1 MTYYT
6 HIFRTPVGDLYTA
19 VNERGAVVRLLFA
32 KEGRMA
38 ALESGLE
45 GTIVRDAARCRHVVD
60 QIEEYF
66 SGERRAFDL
75 EVDLDGT
82 EFQKSVWKRLLEIPF
97 GQTRSYR
104 QLAERLG
111 KPAATR
117 AVGRANA
124 TNPVSI
130 VVPCHRIIGA
140 DGSLTGFGGG
150 IDVKR
155 FLLELEGSL
164 TRGLFPPGRKTG
176 RARTAGRSARP
187 AQSHRPPARRVSA
200 E

>member
-66 SGERRAFDL
+66 GGERRAFDL
-75 EVDLDGT
+75 DCCQRRFVEVQGV
-82 EFQKSVWKRLLEIPF
+82 E
-97 GQTRSYR
+97 TR
-104 QLAERLG
+104 
-111 KPAATR
+111 
-117 AVGRANA
+117 GR
-124 TNPVSI
+124 
-130 VVPCHRIIGA
+130 
-140 DGSLTGFGGG
+140 G
-150 IDVKR
+150 ID
-155 FLLELEGSL
+155 
-164 TRGLFPPGRKTG
+164 
-176 RARTAGRSARP
+176 AGHVDGAE
-187 AQSHRPPARRVSA
+187 RVSA
-200 E
+200 ERVACVRYRLSQLFQ

>member
-82 EFQKSVWKRLLEIPF
+82 EFQKSVWKNLLEIPF

-111 KPAATR
+111 KPTATR

-130 VVPCHRIIGA
+130 VVPCHRVIGA

-164 TRGLFPPGRKTG
+164 TRGLFPPGRKTDHAG
-176 RARTAGRSARP
+176 TAGR
-187 AQSHRPPARRVSA
+187 PARRVSA

>member
-1 MTYYT
+1 
-6 HIFRTPVGDLYTA
+6 
-19 VNERGAVVRLLFA
+19 
-32 KEGRMA
+32 MA
-38 ALESGLE
+38 ALESGLG

-82 EFQKSVWKRLLEIPF
+82 EFQKSVWKNLLEIPF

-130 VVPCHRIIGA
+130 VVPCHRVIGA

-176 RARTAGRSARP
+176 RARTAGR
-187 AQSHRPPARRVSA
+187 PARRVSA

>member
-19 VNERGAVVRLLFA
+19 VNERRAVARLLFA

-66 SGERRAFDL
+66 SGVRRAFDL
-75 EVDLDGT
+75 AIELDGT
-82 EFQKSVWKRLLEIPF
+82 AFQKTVWEALRLIPF

-111 KPAATR
+111 NPAATR

-124 TNPVSI
+124 TNPI
-130 VVPCHRIIGA
+130 GLVVPCHRVIGT

-164 TRGLFPPGRKTG
+164 PPRLFPPGRTPS
-176 RARTAGRSARP
+176 RSR
-187 AQSHRPPARRVSA
+187 PARRVSA
-200 E
+200 APRG

>member
-19 VNERGAVVRLLFA
+19 VNERRAVARLLFA

-66 SGERRAFDL
+66 SGVRRAFDL
-75 EVDLDGT
+75 AIELDGT
-82 EFQKSVWKRLLEIPF
+82 AFQKTVWEALRLIPF

-111 KPAATR
+111 NPAATR

-124 TNPVSI
+124 TNPI
-130 VVPCHRIIGA
+130 GLVVPCHRVIGT

-164 TRGLFPPGRKTG
+164 PPRFFPPGRTPS
-176 RARTAGRSARP
+176 RSR
-187 AQSHRPPARRVSA
+187 PARRVSA
-200 E
+200 APRG